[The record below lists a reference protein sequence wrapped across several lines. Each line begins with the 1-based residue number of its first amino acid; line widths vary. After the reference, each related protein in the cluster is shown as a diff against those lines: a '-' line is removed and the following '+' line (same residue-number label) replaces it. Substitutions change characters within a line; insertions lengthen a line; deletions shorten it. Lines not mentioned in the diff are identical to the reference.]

1 MRPLIQMQI
10 QLQATIAVQ
19 SQKAR
24 KLQATLE
31 GCNPKL
37 RLTHSLTRVKCRAT
51 SVAKKLKSRHG
62 LWWGIKCNTVT
73 YLQSDFYEEKEIIL
87 DLNKLFNFVKSSQ
100 VNWISI
106 HYVYNCSSFG
116 YISFWQ
122 VFTPKGAHVSSI
134 LYFASILTFA
144 HIFSI
149 KKSPLRDFSIGVGWH

>member
-62 LWWGIKCNTVT
+62 L
-73 YLQSDFYEEKEIIL
+73 
-87 DLNKLFNFVKSSQ
+87 
-100 VNWISI
+100 
-106 HYVYNCSSFG
+106 
-116 YISFWQ
+116 
-122 VFTPKGAHVSSI
+122 
-134 LYFASILTFA
+134 
-144 HIFSI
+144 
-149 KKSPLRDFSIGVGWH
+149 